1 MPAKFSPL
9 MRAGWPVAPLVDK
22 VLKATGVTGKNGVP
36 ATVDEVKR
44 WAKVW
49 PTANPAIVMPRNV
62 IGLDVDNDSHGE
74 GVDGLKAIEAFE
86 EKFGPLP
93 ETGHIFHG
101 YLEDGSPSPYG
112 TYLYRVP
119 DSMVEAGVYTPE
131 YWEPAKCPDTL
142 EGVVGVKGVDIIKW
156 WHRYNVAPGA
166 VHSSGE
172 VYEFTPSPVPGTPW
186 LPSPSDL
193 PELTPRQVK
202 GLLKK
207 RKARQTGATPPVAAP
222 RGSKPLL
229 PPEPPRGTPERKRA
243 LLAQVEALAAL
254 PENGRLL
261 IEGKERGWQEEK
273 GFYTLACAMLRE
285 AGDVERA
292 HRAFLKAGAEAAKAG
307 HDLEHDWQGALN
319 DVDAKDEVG
328 KEVRERE
335 TAYPVSLAV
344 SPAEFASELLDRE
357 FRNEPGVLTLR
368 HFDGGF
374 WLWERG
380 RFVFVDPD
388 DAEALL
394 TAKMSGAIE
403 TAPDGERRPVPWK
416 TAHKRELLAALKD
429 RARDSRYGL
438 GGQLLPSEGGI
449 PFLNGFLDVGTG
461 ELTPIGP
468 ERKIQWV
475 IDAEYDPGAE
485 CPRWEQFLKSC
496 GFGPDTDEYRLI
508 RQWFG
513 YLVSGSKKYEKGML
527 LIGKSRAGKGVM
539 IRVAQA
545 LFGGVGLWG
554 GAMAVEAETLVES
567 HGYEGMPGKG
577 LITLPETRFT
587 GQDRKINARLLSLTS
602 NDAVR
607 INPKMK
613 KPFSTVLPGRLMIG
627 TNETP
632 HFVEAT
638 DALAKRLLV
647 VRFNVSHADNP
658 NTNLYSELVEELP
671 GIARWALDGVVDLE
685 NEGKFTETDAGREV
699 TEMIVAGGSYLRE
712 FLTDCFDRGTDEDR
726 VSNTDMHRVY
736 KEWAKDTGAV
746 PMSSTMLSSRF
757 TDTFP
762 DIGRY
767 KSGDKRGRVGLQ
779 VKPKY
784 AHLLKLIYG
793 DEDE

>member
-1 MPAKFSPL
+1 MSDLKPEFSYVRL
-9 MRAGWPVAPLVDK
+9 RHF
-22 VLKATGVTGKNGVP
+22 N
-36 ATVDEVKR
+36 
-44 WAKVW
+44 
-49 PTANPAIVMPRNV
+49 
-62 IGLDVDNDSHGE
+62 LD
-74 GVDGLKAIEAFE
+74 
-86 EKFGPLP
+86 
-93 ETGHIFHG
+93 
-101 YLEDGSPSPYG
+101 DGSPSLKPRFNGWVDAERMPIAEVRRLAETKVPLGVRTGPPSGCFVVDVDVHSEEKNGYNTLAELERVNG
-112 TYLYRVP
+112 TMPETYTVRSGGGGLHFYFKWPDFEVKSGTDVLGPGIDVKGHRSYVVAAGSHKRGRPNYEVQIHAPIARAPEWLLDLLRGRSEKAAQRQSAALEEVEKVEVP
-119 DSMVEAGVYTPE
+119 EDCCEALVAEVVARSKRLLTRLGKLKPRETLKVGDANWGWDKGCWTVACRLVEAARWPYASFSLEDAYKVFIEFCPSDGDFDPE
-131 YWEPAKCPDTL
+131 HKWNQGMANAGSFIKGENHRTYDHVATLPLVIPAD
-142 EGVVGVKGVDIIKW
+142 GVD
-156 WHRYNVAPGA
+156 
-166 VHSSGE
+166 E
-172 VYEFTPSPVPGTPW
+172 
-186 LPSPSDL
+186 
-193 PELTPRQVK
+193 
-202 GLLKK
+202 
-207 RKARQTGATPPVAAP
+207 
-222 RGSKPLL
+222 KP
-229 PPEPPRGTPERKRA
+229 
-243 LLAQVEALAAL
+243 
-254 PENGRLL
+254 
-261 IEGKERGWQEEK
+261 
-273 GFYTLACAMLRE
+273 
-285 AGDVERA
+285 
-292 HRAFLKAGAEAAKAG
+292 
-307 HDLEHDWQGALN
+307 
-319 DVDAKDEVG
+319 
-328 KEVRERE
+328 
-335 TAYPVSLAV
+335 YPVSLAV
-344 SPAEFASELLDRE
+344 SPAEFASVVLDRE

-403 TAPDGERRPVPWK
+403 TAPDGGLRPVPWK
-416 TAHKRELLAALKD
+416 QTHKRELLAALKD

-449 PFLNGFLDVGTG
+449 PFLNGFLDVSDGR
-461 ELTPIGP
+461 LTPIGP

-475 IDAEYDPGAE
+475 IDAEYDPDAE

-496 GFGPDTDEYRLI
+496 GFGPNTDEYRLI
-508 RQWFG
+508 RMWFG

-587 GQDRKINARLLSLTS
+587 GQDRKVNARLLSLTS

-658 NTNLYSELVEELP
+658 NTNLYTELVSELP
-671 GIARWALDGVVDLE
+671 GVARWALDGLVDLE
-685 NEGKFTETDAGREV
+685 NEGKFIETEAGREV

-712 FLTDCFDRGTDEDR
+712 FLTDCFDRGTENDR
-726 VSNTDMHRVY
+726 VSNTDLHRIY
-736 KEWAKDTGAV
+736 KEWAKDTQAV
-746 PMSSTMLSSRF
+746 PMSSSMLSSRF

-762 DIGRY
+762 DIARY

-779 VKPKY
+779 IKPKY
-784 AHLLKLIYG
+784 AHLLQLIYG
-793 DEDE
+793 NEDE